1 MAIPRKYRKR
11 RLYTRIGIAV
21 AATLVLV
28 VGLII
33 LIPLLE
39 TQVENG
45 ARTDES
51 GVELPDYVER
61 DLLVP
66 NEYSRPGDSLTKI
79 NGIVIHYVGNP
90 GSTAKNNR
98 DYFNNL
104 ALTKATYASSH
115 FIVGL
120 EGEVIQCIPLNEIA
134 YASNSR
140 NEDTI
145 SIENCHPDETG
156 EFNDVTYASLVKL
169 AGWLCFTYDL
179 EEDEIIRHY
188 DVKGKLCPLYYV
200 EHEDAWTALKADI
213 MAEKARLALEESE
226 ISSEK

>member
-1 MAIPRKYRKR
+1 MTKR
-11 RLYTRIGIAV
+11 RRRRFLRRLTLFLLLSAGVVATVLAAPSLRAARRVKALENAPAPDWIQQAYISNENARIGVRLADF
-21 AATLVLV
+21 T
-28 VGLII
+28 
-33 LIPLLE
+33 
-39 TQVENG
+39 
-45 ARTDES
+45 
-51 GVELPDYVER
+51 
-61 DLLVP
+61 
-66 NEYSRPGDSLTKI
+66 
-79 NGIVIHYVGNP
+79 GIVIHYVGNP

-120 EGEVIQCIPLNEIA
+120 EGEIIQCVPLNEIA

-140 NEDTI
+140 NADTV

-156 EFNDVTYASLVKL
+156 EFSDVTYDSLVKL

-179 EEDEIIRHY
+179 EEDQIIRHY

-200 EHEDAWTALKADI
+200 ENEDAWTALRADI
-213 MAEKARLALEESE
+213 MAEKARLVTAET
-226 ISSEK
+226 EKS

>member
-1 MAIPRKYRKR
+1 MPLPRKYKKR
-11 RLYTRIGIAV
+11 RLYTRIGFAV
-21 AATLVLV
+21 AIGLV
-28 VGLII
+28 VLIGLLIV
-33 LIPLLE
+33 IPLLE
-39 TQVENG
+39 LQGDNRS
-45 ARTDES
+45 RTDET
-51 GVELPDYVER
+51 GILLPDYVER

-66 NEYSRPGDSLTKI
+66 NEYSRPGDALEKV

-104 ALTKATYASSH
+104 ALTQATYASSH

-120 EGEVIQCIPLNEIA
+120 EGEVIQCVPLSEIA

-140 NEDTI
+140 NDDTI

-156 EFNDVTYASLVKL
+156 EFNELTYASLVRL
-169 AGWLCFTYDL
+169 AGWLCYTYDL
-179 EEDEIIRHY
+179 EEEQIIRHY

-200 EHEDAWTALKADI
+200 EHEEAWVALKADI
-213 MAEKARLALEESE
+213 MAEKARLAAEENENSA
-226 ISSEK
+226 EK

>member
-11 RLYTRIGIAV
+11 RLYTRIGIA
-21 AATLVLV
+21 AAVTLVLV

-33 LIPLLE
+33 AIPLLE

-66 NEYSRPGDSLTKI
+66 NEYSRPGDALTKV

-140 NEDTI
+140 NEDTV

-156 EFNDVTYASLVKL
+156 EFSDVTYASLVKL
-169 AGWLCFTYDL
+169 AGWLTYTYDL

-200 EHEDAWTALKADI
+200 EHEDAWMTLKADI

>member
-1 MAIPRKYRKR
+1 MAIPRKYRRR
-11 RLYTRIGIAV
+11 RLYTRIGIA
-21 AATLVLV
+21 AAVTLVLV

-33 LIPLLE
+33 AIPLME
-39 TQVENG
+39 TRVENG
-45 ARTDES
+45 SRTDES
-51 GVELPDYVER
+51 GIELPAYVER
-61 DLLVP
+61 DLLVK
-66 NEYSRPGDSLTKI
+66 NEYSRPGDALTQV

-120 EGEVIQCIPLNEIA
+120 EGEIIQCVPLNEIA

-140 NEDTI
+140 NADTV

-156 EFNDVTYASLVKL
+156 EFSDVTYDSLVKL

-179 EEDEIIRHY
+179 EEDQIIRHY

-200 EHEDAWTALKADI
+200 ENEDAWTALRADI
-213 MAEKARLALEESE
+213 MAEKARLVTAET
-226 ISSEK
+226 EKS

>member
-11 RLYTRIGIAV
+11 RLYTRIGIA
-21 AATLVLV
+21 AAVTLVLV
-28 VGLII
+28 VGLVIA
-33 LIPLLE
+33 IPLLE

-66 NEYSRPGDSLTKI
+66 NEYSRPGDALTKV

-115 FIVGL
+115 FSVGL
-120 EGEVIQCIPLNEIA
+120 DGEVIQCVPLNE
-134 YASNSR
+134 
-140 NEDTI
+140 
-145 SIENCHPDETG
+145 
-156 EFNDVTYASLVKL
+156 
-169 AGWLCFTYDL
+169 
-179 EEDEIIRHY
+179 
-188 DVKGKLCPLYYV
+188 
-200 EHEDAWTALKADI
+200 
-213 MAEKARLALEESE
+213 
-226 ISSEK
+226 